1 MTAPTRETENELREQ
16 LATAHA
22 QLAALHQQH
31 NDLRQRWAKRSA
43 KISARARR
51 YYYGPNHE
59 QHKARRLAYYHEN
72 KARLLTRKEE
82 CERCGR
88 MISHIS
94 RSSHWKSKRCQREH
108 ARRLREANPEAP
120 ENASEERDG
129 HGVASPETC
138 VVIRKPAQPMSLDA
152 L

>member
-1 MTAPTRETENELREQ
+1 MALYVQKFGGTSVASPDRIAEVVDHVRRTVRRGDQVVLVVSAMGKETDEL
-16 LATAHA
+16 
-22 QLAALHQQH
+22 
-31 NDLRQRWAKRSA
+31 
-43 KISARARR
+43 I
-51 YYYGPNHE
+51 
-59 QHKARRLAYYHEN
+59 RLAEMYGERN
-72 KARLLTRKEE
+72 LLTRKEE